1 MNSSFFAMMSRMK
14 HIERWALMRNTRQE
28 NLSEQSLQVGM
39 IAHALAVIS
48 NTRCHRQLDPS
59 KAALMG
65 MYHDASEIITGDMP
79 TPVKYRNPEIQGAFK
94 ALEDAAN
101 QRLLCMLPKDM
112 QPYYQSLFCPEE
124 ADAYLWKLVKA
135 ADKLSAYIK
144 CIEEATT
151 GNSEF
156 LSAQQ
161 ATRTILNAM
170 DLPEVTIFMEEF
182 LSSFGKTLDE
192 LTLSKEEQ
200 AVASEDLS

>member
-14 HIERWALMRNTRQE
+14 YIERWALMRNTQQE
-28 NLSEQSLQVGM
+28 TISEHSLQVGM

-48 NTRCHRQLDPS
+48 NTRCQNHLNPE

-79 TPVKYRNPEIQGAFK
+79 TPVKYCNQDIQDAFK
-94 ALEDAAN
+94 ALEDTAN
-101 QRLLCMLPKDM
+101 RRLLSMLPEDM
-112 QPYYQSLFCPEE
+112 QPYYEHLFCPQPE
-124 ADAYLWKLVKA
+124 DAHLWKLVKA

-161 ATRTILNAM
+161 ATRTALEAM
-170 DLPEVTIFMEEF
+170 ELPEISFFMDAF
-182 LSSFGKTLDE
+182 LSSFGQTLDE
-192 LTLSKEEQ
+192 LNLN
-200 AVASEDLS
+200 ASEES

>member
-14 HIERWALMRNTRQE
+14 YIERWALMRNTQQE
-28 NLSEQSLQVGM
+28 TICEHSLQVGM

-48 NTRCHRQLDPS
+48 NTRCHNHLNPE

-79 TPVKYRNPEIQGAFK
+79 TPVKYCNQDIQDAFK
-94 ALEDAAN
+94 ALEDTAN
-101 QRLLCMLPKDM
+101 RRLLSMLPEDM
-112 QPYYQSLFCPEE
+112 QPYYESLFCPQPE
-124 ADAYLWKLVKA
+124 DAHLWKLVKA

-161 ATRTILNAM
+161 ATRTALEAM
-170 DLPEVTIFMEEF
+170 ELPEVSFFMDAF
-182 LSSFGKTLDE
+182 LSSFGQTLDE
-192 LTLSKEEQ
+192 LSLN
-200 AVASEDLS
+200 ASEES